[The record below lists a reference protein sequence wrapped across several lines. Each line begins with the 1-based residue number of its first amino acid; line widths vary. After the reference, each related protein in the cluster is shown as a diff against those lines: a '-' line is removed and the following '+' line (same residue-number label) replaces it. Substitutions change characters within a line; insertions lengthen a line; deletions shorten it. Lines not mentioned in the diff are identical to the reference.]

1 MTDPWPIAGHNKTVR
16 LLHREIASGQLA
28 HAYLFAGP
36 PQIGKRTLA
45 FTFAQALLC
54 GNREPPCND
63 CDNCK
68 HAARHLHPDLL
79 VIDFQTQA
87 RLLNEA
93 EVKQGALKIETIRI
107 VQRDLAL
114 RPLQSSR
121 KVIIIP
127 NAQLLTTAAAN
138 ALLKTLEEPPA
149 HALLLLTAPEA
160 DDLLPTIVSRCRV
173 IPLHLLST
181 EQVREALIGPP
192 WQADPEQADLL
203 AHLSG
208 GRIGWAIRALQ
219 DADVLD
225 ERRKTLDT
233 LQQAL
238 AGDDV
243 IRLRVAEQF
252 ARQSNHGIGT
262 LTLWS
267 TWWRDLLLRQ
277 SGAGNALSNVDREHE
292 LAEAAEAWATETTH
306 AALTALQ
313 ETVAALERNAN
324 PRLAWEAF
332 LLTLPRLND
341 LGR

>member
-1 MTDPWPIAGHNKTVR
+1 
-16 LLHREIASGQLA
+16 
-28 HAYLFAGP
+28 
-36 PQIGKRTLA
+36 
-45 FTFAQALLC
+45 
-54 GNREPPCND
+54 
-63 CDNCK
+63 
-68 HAARHLHPDLL
+68 
-79 VIDFQTQA
+79 
-87 RLLNEA
+87 
-93 EVKQGALKIETIRI
+93 
-107 VQRDLAL
+107 
-114 RPLQSSR
+114 
-121 KVIIIP
+121 
-127 NAQLLTTAAAN
+127 
-138 ALLKTLEEPPA
+138 
-149 HALLLLTAPEA
+149 
-160 DDLLPTIVSRCRV
+160 LPTIVSRCRV

>member
-1 MTDPWPIAGHNKTVR
+1 MTDRWPIAGHNKTVR
-16 LLHREIASGQLA
+16 LLRREIVSEQLA

-68 HAARHLHPDLL
+68 RVARHQHPDLL
-79 VIDFQTQA
+79 VVDFQTQA
-87 RLLNEA
+87 QLLNEA
-93 EVKQGALKIETIRI
+93 AVKQSALKIETIRI
-107 VQRDLAL
+107 VQRDLSL

-121 KVIIIP
+121 KVVIIP

-160 DDLLPTIVSRCRV
+160 GDLLPTIVSRCRV
-173 IPLHLLST
+173 IPLHLLSVD
-181 EQVREALIGPP
+181 QVREALIRPP
-192 WQADPEQADLL
+192 WQADREQASLL

-219 DADVLD
+219 DPDLLD
-225 ERRKTLDT
+225 ERRQTLDT
-233 LQQAL
+233 LHQAL
-238 AGDDV
+238 SGDDV

-252 ARQSNHGIGT
+252 ARQPDHGIGT

-277 SGAGNALSNVDREHE
+277 SEAGNALINPDRERD
-292 LAEAAEAWATETTH
+292 LAEAANAWGLETTH

-313 ETVAALERNAN
+313 ETIAALEQNAN
-324 PRLAWEAF
+324 QRLAWEAF